1 LLKRLK
7 LRETTTFKLLYGGVG
22 AKNDPSIHPELY
34 QYPVEKNGAP
44 ITYSLG
50 STPYIEGS
58 VGVENIFKF
67 IRVDAVKRFSY
78 LDHPGIATWGLRTR
92 VKFDF

>member
-1 LLKRLK
+1 
-7 LRETTTFKLLYGGVG
+7 VG